1 MKAQSDLV
9 MVESVCKL
17 QKKMSEMKDRE
28 IKMLKEQVAELDRQ
42 LKSKREDNKQEV
54 DSEGIEMLRA
64 KLTSLSFLN
73 QQGAEL
79 QAQLRS
85 NLEYVIQESK
95 QKDLEI
101 SDLSTQNLDLTSK
114 MELLSKQL
122 EELHTTHSS
131 AI

>member
-1 MKAQSDLV
+1 LV
-9 MVESVCKL
+9 MVESVGKL

-28 IKMLKEQVAELDRQ
+28 IKILKEQVAELDRQ

-79 QAQLRS
+79 QGQLRS
-85 NLEYVIQESK
+85 NLEYVI
-95 QKDLEI
+95 
-101 SDLSTQNLDLTSK
+101 
-114 MELLSKQL
+114 
-122 EELHTTHSS
+122 
-131 AI
+131 

>member
-9 MVESVCKL
+9 MVESVGKL

-42 LKSKREDNKQEV
+42 LKSKMEDNKQEV

-101 SDLSTQNLDLTSK
+101 SDLCTQNSELTS
-114 MELLSKQL
+114 
-122 EELHTTHSS
+122 
-131 AI
+131 